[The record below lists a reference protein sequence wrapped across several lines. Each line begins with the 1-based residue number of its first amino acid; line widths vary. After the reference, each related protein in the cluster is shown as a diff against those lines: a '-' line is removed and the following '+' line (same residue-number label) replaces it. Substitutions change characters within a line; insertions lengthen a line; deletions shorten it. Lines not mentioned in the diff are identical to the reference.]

1 MNTNTRIAL
10 FAITALLGGLSGA
23 AQAENNNTIRGG
35 LYLIH
40 YDAQATDVSGTGVGA
55 VPPGVNLSVNDVQT
69 LYFAYV
75 RRLSPSFDLELAAG
89 WPPKTT
95 TVGKGPAKL
104 GSVPYA
110 GQEVATSRW
119 FAPTLLLNYKFL
131 DETSPFRPY
140 VGLGVNFTHFF
151 DNTSTAAG
159 NAALGGPTSA
169 TLSNSFGG
177 AATVGVSYRLQDRWS
192 LYGSYSVSQVKSD
205 MASNTSGIIRRTTI
219 DFRPSAVVLSAGY
232 SF

>member
-1 MNTNTRIAL
+1 MKTSARIAL
-10 FAITALLGGLSGA
+10 FATTALLGGLSGT
-23 AQAENNNTIRGG
+23 AQAQNDNTIRGG
-35 LYLIH
+35 IYLIQ
-40 YDAQATDVSGTGVGA
+40 YDARATDISGPF
-55 VPPGVNLSVNDVQT
+55 VPTAQPLNLSVDNVQT

-89 WPPKTT
+89 WPPKTS
-95 TVGKGPAKL
+95 TVGKGPTNV

-131 DETSPFRPY
+131 DASSRVRPY
-140 VGLGVNFTHFF
+140 AGLGVNFTHFF

-159 NAALGGPTSA
+159 NAVNGGPTSISLSDSFGWAA
-169 TLSNSFGG
+169 TL
-177 AATVGVSYRLQDRWS
+177 GVSYRVQERWS
-192 LYGSYSVSQVKSD
+192 LYGSYSVSQIKSD
-205 MASNTSGIIRRTTI
+205 MSANTSGAIRRTTI